1 MELVK
6 TSNLKKYYRT
16 GEICIKALDHVN
28 LSVEEGEFIAV
39 VGPSGCGKTTLLNM
53 LGGLD
58 NPTEGTVRIHG
69 KDITKMKSEEL
80 TVYRRK
86 HIYVKGI
93 MYCLFS
99 RVVLRNCMITDDF
112 VFSKGRVIITF

>member
-16 GEICIKALDHVN
+16 GEICVKALDQVN

-53 LGGLD
+53 LGGIGQSD
-58 NPTEGTVRIHG
+58 RGNSSDTWKRYNKNEIGRTDGVSKKAYRIC
-69 KDITKMKSEEL
+69 I
-80 TVYRRK
+80 
-86 HIYVKGI
+86 
-93 MYCLFS
+93 
-99 RVVLRNCMITDDF
+99 
-112 VFSKGRVIITF
+112 SKL